1 MGVILNF
8 ADADFLDDPY
18 PTYAALRGEA
28 GVSPQSTALGEMYPV
43 TRYEEV
49 EFVLRNPEIFS
60 SRAMNL
66 PGQQGSDTSLI
77 GQDPP
82 IHTRQRN
89 IINRGF
95 TPRRV
100 AALEA
105 RVVERVEELFAG
117 FEGQE
122 KIDLVEELAA
132 PLPVIVIAELLGLD
146 PGRHREFKAWADAMI
161 VGATAPGS
169 GGEPGESL
177 AASLDAFRANLLG
190 AIEARR
196 KQPEDDLISILVHA
210 EEEGGV
216 LNSNQLLNFV
226 QLLVAAGSET
236 TTNLL
241 GTAVQQLASD
251 PVLQKRVRE
260 DLSLI
265 PALIDETLRFDSPV
279 QMVMRRTERETEIA
293 GTKLPFD
300 ALVFAIVGSANRD
313 SAHFPDPDRFDID
326 RSTAGF
332 LSFGLGAHFCLGSS
346 LARLEA
352 RIALEAVLTRWSRIE
367 LATPSIEKLR
377 SFLVRGP
384 RALPLTVEWQGN

>member
-1 MGVILNF
+1 
-8 ADADFLDDPY
+8 
-18 PTYAALRGEA
+18 
-28 GVSPQSTALGEMYPV
+28 
-43 TRYEEV
+43 
-49 EFVLRNPEIFS
+49 
-60 SRAMNL
+60 
-66 PGQQGSDTSLI
+66 
-77 GQDPP
+77 
-82 IHTRQRN
+82 
-89 IINRGF
+89 
-95 TPRRV
+95 
-100 AALEA
+100 
-105 RVVERVEELFAG
+105 
-117 FEGQE
+117 
-122 KIDLVEELAA
+122 
-132 PLPVIVIAELLGLD
+132 
-146 PGRHREFKAWADAMI
+146 MI